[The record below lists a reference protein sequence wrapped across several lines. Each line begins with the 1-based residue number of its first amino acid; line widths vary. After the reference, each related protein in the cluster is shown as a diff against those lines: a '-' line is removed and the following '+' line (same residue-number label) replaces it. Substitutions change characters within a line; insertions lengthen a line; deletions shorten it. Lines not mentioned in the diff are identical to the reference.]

1 MNDLT
6 TANCNELSVGC
17 RATLQEVGRGPVA
30 VDREKFDLLVVVSR
44 CSVVVE
50 RARCVV
56 CVGQQRW
63 RVLSRQTALGK
74 ISGSLP
80 LSKDGILV

>member
-50 RARCVV
+50 SSLCSVRWAAEMAGAFAPNG
-56 CVGQQRW
+56 VG
-63 RVLSRQTALGK
+63 K
-74 ISGSLP
+74 N
-80 LSKDGILV
+80 

>member
-30 VDREKFDLLVVVSR
+30 VVSR

-50 RARCVV
+50 SSLCSVRWAAEMAGAFAPNG
-56 CVGQQRW
+56 VG
-63 RVLSRQTALGK
+63 K
-74 ISGSLP
+74 N
-80 LSKDGILV
+80 